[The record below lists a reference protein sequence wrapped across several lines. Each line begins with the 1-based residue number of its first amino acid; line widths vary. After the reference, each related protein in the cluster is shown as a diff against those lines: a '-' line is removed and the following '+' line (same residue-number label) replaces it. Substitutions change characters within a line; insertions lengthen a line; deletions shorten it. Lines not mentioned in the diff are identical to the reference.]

1 MNDIRRRITDLIT
14 DSSTY
19 QQGRHD
25 ERHRLQQLIDVRID
39 ELQAIDAHHRRQ
51 LCAELL
57 QLRQRLEP

>member
-1 MNDIRRRITDLIT
+1 MNDIRQRIADLIT

-25 ERHRLQQLIDVRID
+25 ERQRLQRIIDLRID
-39 ELQAIDAHHRRQ
+39 ELSTVPRTRQ

-57 QLRQRLEP
+57 LLRQRLEP